1 MAENARADLTADAR
15 TVCDLV
21 RTTLGPFG
29 ANKLVLGANGTAKTT
44 ASGSLVLDSLE
55 LDNPAVNL
63 LKGAASDFRDAHG
76 DGAGSVV
83 ALTGALLTEA
93 DRLAELGLHPTT
105 IERGYREAL
114 GVAVDRLERSARP
127 LDEVGVD
134 AVARTA
140 LTATRNPNTRAQMGE
155 YVARI
160 AEGLADDDGFDAGRV
175 KVLSRLGGGE
185 SETELV
191 EGVVLDR
198 DPVTDDMPR
207 TLEDAGVAVLSA
219 TVDVPKLGGSTGRLD
234 ATLTLSPERF
244 EDRAAIGDGER
255 ERFREQLEGAV
266 DAGCR
271 VVVTGM
277 AINERVER
285 MLANAGVLALQRV
298 DEEDL
303 PRVARATGATV
314 VPGLEQVTTET
325 VGRANVRVTRRAG
338 RDVTSFESV
347 GTEREPVYTLFCRAP
362 DSRSVEAFERSV
374 GSALAAVDHAY
385 RTRSAVPG
393 GGAAETGATLAV
405 REHAR
410 SVAGTEQLAIEAF
423 GDAMATIP
431 RALAVNAG
439 IDGWRGLVRLRV
451 AHHEGHDAVGVD
463 CLFGET
469 RDVLAEDPIAEP
481 TTLKRDVWSAAT
493 DLATH
498 LVRMD
503 AEVPASDLSDEETA
517 DRLGNRP

>member
-1 MAENARADLTADAR
+1 MAENARATLTADAR

-29 ANKLVLGANGTAKTT
+29 ANKLVIGTDGTVTTT

-55 LDNPAVNL
+55 LDNPAVRL
-63 LKGAASDFRDAHG
+63 LKGAASDFRNAHG
-76 DGAGSVV
+76 DGSSTVV
-83 ALTGALLTEA
+83 ALTGALLDEA
-93 DRLAELGLHPTT
+93 DRLSELGLHPTT

-127 LDEVGVD
+127 LEAVGVD

-140 LTATRNPNTRAQMGE
+140 LTGTRNPNTRAQVGG
-155 YVARI
+155 YVERVA
-160 AEGLADDDGFDAGRV
+160 ATLDADDGFDADRV
-175 KVLSRLGGGE
+175 AVRSRLGGAE
-185 SETELV
+185 AETELV
-191 EGVVLDR
+191 AGVVLDR

-207 TLEDAGVAVLSA
+207 TLDDAGVAVLST
-219 TVDVPKLGGSTGRLD
+219 TVDVPRLGGATGRLN
-234 ATLTLSPERF
+234 AGIRITPETF
-244 EDRAAIGDGER
+244 EDRAALGETER
-255 ERFREQLEGAV
+255 ERFRERLDAAL

-271 VVVTGM
+271 VVVTGRS
-277 AINERVER
+277 INERVER
-285 MLANAGVLALQRV
+285 TLANAGILALQRV
-298 DEEDL
+298 DEGDL
-303 PRVARATGATV
+303 RRIARATGATV
-314 VPGLEQVTTET
+314 VPGLDQVTTEA

-347 GTEREPVYTLFCRAP
+347 GEERAPVYTLFCRAP
-362 DSRSVEAFERSV
+362 DARSVEAFERSV
-374 GSALAAVDHAY
+374 ESALAAVDHAC
-385 RTRSAVPG
+385 RTRTVVPG

-410 SVAGTEQLAIEAF
+410 SVPGTEQLAIEAF
-423 GDAMATIP
+423 GDALAVVP

-451 AHHEGHDAVGVD
+451 AHHEGRDAVGVD

-481 TTLKRDVWSAAT
+481 TGLKREVWSAAT
-493 DLATH
+493 DLAVH

-503 AEVPASDLSDEETA
+503 AELPASDLSDDEPAGREE
-517 DRLGNRP
+517 RR